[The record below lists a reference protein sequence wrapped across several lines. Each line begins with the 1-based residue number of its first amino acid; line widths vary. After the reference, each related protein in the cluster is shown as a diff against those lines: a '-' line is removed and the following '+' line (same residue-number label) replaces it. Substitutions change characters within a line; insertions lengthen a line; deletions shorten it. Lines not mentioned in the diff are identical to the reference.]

1 MILWKGYVIM
11 ADIVNTLLTWFG
23 YQTPDTIATFFDN
36 IVRLSIGLG
45 IVLFL
50 FKGTFRLANIRGM
63 L

>member
-1 MILWKGYVIM
+1 MS
-11 ADIVNTLLTWFG
+11 DIVNTLLTWFG
-23 YQTPDTIATFFDN
+23 YHTPDTIASFFDN
-36 IVRLSIGLG
+36 ILRLSIGLG